1 MRDETTEQPQS
12 HLFTVRILLDA
23 AGQSPGAWRGKVQH
37 VPSGAWRH
45 FQDWDA
51 LVAFLQTQVEERKA
65 GTQPR

>member
-23 AGQSPGAWRGKVQH
+23 ADQSQGAWRGKVQH

-51 LVAFLQTQVEERKA
+51 LVAFLQTQVEELMA